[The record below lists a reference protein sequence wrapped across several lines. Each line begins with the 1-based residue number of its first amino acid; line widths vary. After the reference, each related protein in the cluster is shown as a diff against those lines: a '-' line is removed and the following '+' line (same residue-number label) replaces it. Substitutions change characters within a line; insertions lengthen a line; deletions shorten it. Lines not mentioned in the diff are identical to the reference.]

1 MSQSDSYSTK
11 PSQSANEK
19 IAGKRTPNKDLK
31 FPSTLGQ
38 GKGDLHSY
46 IEFKILD
53 EAFTREDLQQGGM
66 NFITSTITKAGA
78 YATAAGKNA
87 VGTASN
93 TVGAILSESSNPVLK
108 SAGQAAQNSGMSVL
122 VESESTKQAQLA
134 LAQQQR
140 EAPIVKSKHRVQTD
154 STIRLFIPEN
164 IAMPTAAEYESAQ
177 LGTASAGLVAG
188 AASIFSND
196 KGSVDVKSLG
206 QGGNF
211 KSSFQNEIVQTLGN
225 GLGGSGGDVLNQA
238 VFNRAANAAKYLL
251 FKGINFRTFQFQYNL
266 VPQSVEES
274 VAIED
279 IIRRFRK
286 AMLPDIVSIGFYDIP
301 QAVQIRYYIKDSE
314 GNDVP
319 ESRLHKFKPAFL
331 TECNVSYG
339 ANGRFTL
346 TKDGYPANI
355 QLSLTFQENEQVT
368 RTDVSTGEF

>member
-1 MSQSDSYSTK
+1 MSESDSYSTK
-11 PSQSANEK
+11 SNQSANEK

-38 GKGDLHSY
+38 EKGDLHSY

-66 NFITSTITKAGA
+66 NAITSTITAAGA
-78 YATAAGKNA
+78 YVTAAGKNA
-87 VGTASN
+87 TNIGGSTLNVLNEASLGGGVFGKLGDSL
-93 TVGAILSESSNPVLK
+93 TEIG
-108 SAGQAAQNSGMSVL
+108 GGYAATEAN
-122 VESESTKQAQLA
+122 KQAA
-134 LAQQQR
+134 LAQAKQQR
-140 EAPIVKSKHRVQTD
+140 DAPIVKSKHRVQTD

-177 LGTASAGLVAG
+177 LGTAAAGMAAG
-188 AASIFSND
+188 AASLFGND
-196 KGSVDVKSLG
+196 KGSIDVKSLG

-274 VAIED
+274 VALED

-301 QAVQIRYYIKDSE
+301 QAVKIRYYIKDSD

-339 ANGRFTL
+339 SNGRFTL

-368 RTDVSTGEF
+368 RTDVATGEF

>member
-11 PSQSANEK
+11 SNQSANEK

-38 GKGDLHSY
+38 EKGDLHSY

-66 NFITSTITKAGA
+66 NDITSTITAAGA
-78 YATAAGKNA
+78 YGKAAMKNA
-87 VGTASN
+87 ANIGGSTLN
-93 TVGAILSESSNPVLK
+93 VL
-108 SAGQAAQNSGMSVL
+108 NEVL
-122 VESESTKQAQLA
+122 GGGVFGKLGDSLTEIGGGYPATEANKQAA
-134 LAQQQR
+134 LAQAKQQR
-140 EAPIVKSKHRVQTD
+140 DAPIVKSKHRVQTD

-196 KGSVDVKSLG
+196 KGSIDVKSLG

-274 VAIED
+274 VALED

-314 GNDVP
+314 GNEVP

-368 RTDVSTGEF
+368 RTDVTTGEF

>member
-1 MSQSDSYSTK
+1 MSESDSYSTK

-19 IAGKRTPNKDLK
+19 LAGKRIPNKDLK
-31 FPSTLGQ
+31 VPTTLGH

-53 EAFTREDLQQGGM
+53 EAFTREDLQQGPM
-66 NFITSTITKAGA
+66 NAMVGTWTQIKTKA
-78 YATAAGKNA
+78 NQA
-87 VGTASN
+87 VGNAKG
-93 TVGAILSESSNPVLK
+93 TVANLTGAILSESENRVLN
-108 SAGQAAQNSGMSVL
+108 SAGEAVQNYGMDTLNQTKAQTDAGAI
-122 VESESTKQAQLA
+122 KAQL
-134 LAQQQR
+134 QKD
-140 EAPIVKSKHRVQTD
+140 APIVKSKHRVQTD

-196 KGSVDVKSLG
+196 KGSIDVKSLG

-274 VAIED
+274 VALED
-279 IIRRFRK
+279 IIRRLRN
-286 AMLPDIVSIGFYDIP
+286 AMLPDIVSNGFYDIP
-301 QAVQIRYYIKDSE
+301 QAIKIRYYIKDSE